1 MDHTIPTS
9 NRDFFLLKRKKRGK
23 KKIKPG
29 DFVFAGSLVTSVS
42 NMGFKVSE

>member
-1 MDHTIPTS
+1 MGHTIPTS
-9 NRDFFLLKRKKRGK
+9 NQDFFFIKKRKEK

-29 DFVFAGSLVTSVS
+29 DLVITGSLVTSVS